1 MNTSLSRM
9 SNTLASWTQST
20 MRRVARRV
28 DHPSKMDTLQTGAI
42 IDIEAQQAS
51 VAPKVAKP
59 SHAATPSLCTKVRS
73 WAWPSLY
80 AVVGAAGYTGA
91 IFVWYQ
97 HQIAQAR
104 PLPFQLE
111 TPNRPAMW
119 RASWQLR
126 RPLGEQPVP
135 LWELTCTAA
144 AGKGMRHLQARR
156 RGRFCE
162 RYRLA
167 RP

>member
-1 MNTSLSRM
+1 
-9 SNTLASWTQST
+9 
-20 MRRVARRV
+20 MRRV
-28 DHPSKMDTLQTGAI
+28 DYPSKMGTLQTDAI

-51 VAPKVAKP
+51 VAPKVAKL

-104 PLPFQLE
+104 PLPFQLGDTE
-111 TPNRPAMW
+111 QAGNVARMLAAPAPF
-119 RASWQLR
+119 A
-126 RPLGEQPVP
+126 G
-135 LWELTCTAA
+135 A
-144 AGKGMRHLQARR
+144 AGAALGAYLHRSRR
-156 RGRFCE
+156 
-162 RYRLA
+162 
-167 RP
+167 